1 MKSTSKTKKSSQTS
15 PALTSSWLVKIEEKF
30 LMAEDHHIEAGLSW
44 YDNANTWVTMTGLN
58 YGVPTDTVAKI
69 VAILSPGS
77 KWERNKRDTWMFLS
91 WANLTEEQI
100 TNLPFGTYK
109 ANVRKAWRVYH
120 DLVGDKAV
128 SSGCAEDLLPKSKKT
143 FAFYRNIMLDPDHVT
158 IDRHAISAIGG
169 VKFLNKIASK
179 TAQGAYSLT
188 EYRYKKAA
196 NAYKNMANKYN
207 LTPYQ
212 LQAIIWEIERSTKLS
227 KGRSQD

>member
-1 MKSTSKTKKSSQTS
+1 MKTNS
-15 PALTSSWLVKIEEKF
+15 AWLVKIEEKF
-30 LMAEDHHIEAGLSW
+30 LLAEDHHIEAGLSW
-44 YDNANTWVTMTGLN
+44 YDNANTWVTMTSLN
-58 YGVPTDTVAKI
+58 YNVPADKVAKI
-69 VAILSPGS
+69 VAVLSPGS
-77 KWERNKRDTWMFLS
+77 KWERNKRDAWLLLS

-120 DLVGDKAV
+120 DL
-128 SSGCAEDLLPKSKKT
+128 EDLLPKSKKT

-158 IDRHAISAIGG
+158 VDRHAITAIGG

-179 TAQGAYSLT
+179 TANGAYSLT

-196 NAYKNMANKYN
+196 DAYKNMANKYN

-212 LQAIIWEIERSTKLS
+212 LQAILWEVERTRKLTKVA
-227 KGRSQD
+227 GV

>member
-1 MKSTSKTKKSSQTS
+1 MKTNSATQRAAPPRKL
-15 PALTSSWLVKIEEKF
+15 PLTSAWLVKIEEKF
-30 LMAEDHHIEAGLSW
+30 LSASDEHIEQGLRW
-44 YDNANTWVTMTGLN
+44 YKDAHDFVTMTGLH
-58 YGVPTDTVAKI
+58 YGISTDKVAQI

-77 KWERNKRDTWMFLS
+77 KWERNKRDAWLLLS

-100 TNLPFGTYK
+100 TNLPFVTYK

-120 DLVGDKAV
+120 DL
-128 SSGCAEDLLPKSKKT
+128 EDLLPKSQKT

-158 IDRHAISAIGG
+158 VDRHAITAIGG

-179 TAQGAYSLT
+179 SASGAYSLT

-196 NAYKNMANKYN
+196 DAYKNMANRYN

-212 LQAIIWEIERSTKLS
+212 LQAIVWLS
-227 KGRSQD
+227 EKALKEGITRKKAN

>member
-1 MKSTSKTKKSSQTS
+1 MKSTALNSQ
-15 PALTSSWLVKIEEKF
+15 WLVKIEEKF
-30 LMAEDHHIEAGLSW
+30 LLAQDHHIEAGLSW
-44 YDNANTWVTMTGLN
+44 YDNANTWVTMTSLN
-58 YGVPTDTVAKI
+58 YDVPADKVAKI
-69 VAILSPGS
+69 VAVLSPGS
-77 KWERNKRDTWMFLS
+77 KWDRNKRDAWLLLS

-120 DLVGDKAV
+120 DL
-128 SSGCAEDLLPKSKKT
+128 EDLLPKSQKT

-158 IDRHAISAIGG
+158 VDRHAITAIGG

-179 TAQGAYSLT
+179 SASGAYSLT

-196 NAYKNMANKYN
+196 DAYKNMANKYN

-212 LQAIIWEIERSTKLS
+212 LQAILWEVERTRKLTKVA
-227 KGRSQD
+227 GV

>member
-1 MKSTSKTKKSSQTS
+1 MKST
-15 PALTSSWLVKIEEKF
+15 ALNSSWLVKIEEKF
-30 LMAEDHHIEAGLSW
+30 LLAEDHHIEAGLSW

-58 YGVPTDTVAKI
+58 YNVPADKVAKI
-69 VAILSPGS
+69 VAVLSPVS
-77 KWERNKRDTWMFLS
+77 KWERNKRDAWLLLS

-120 DLVGDKAV
+120 DL
-128 SSGCAEDLLPKSKKT
+128 EDLLPKSQKT

-158 IDRHAISAIGG
+158 VDRHAITAIGG

-179 TAQGAYSLT
+179 SASGAYSLT

-196 NAYKNMANKYN
+196 DAYKNMANKYN

-212 LQAIIWEIERSTKLS
+212 LQAIVWMTETERKLANKKTK
-227 KGRSQD
+227 GE

>member
-1 MKSTSKTKKSSQTS
+1 MKST
-15 PALTSSWLVKIEEKF
+15 ALASSWLVKIEEKF
-30 LMAEDHHIEAGLSW
+30 LLAEDHHIEAGLSW
-44 YDNANTWVTMTGLN
+44 YDNANTWVTMTSLN
-58 YGVPTDTVAKI
+58 YDVPADKVAKI
-69 VAILSPGS
+69 VAVLSPGS
-77 KWERNKRDTWMFLS
+77 KWERNKRDAWLLLS

-120 DLVGDKAV
+120 DL
-128 SSGCAEDLLPKSKKT
+128 EDLLPKSQKT

-158 IDRHAISAIGG
+158 VDRHAITAIGG

-179 TAQGAYSLT
+179 SASGAYSLT

-196 NAYKNMANKYN
+196 DAYKNMANKYN

-212 LQAIIWEIERSTKLS
+212 LQAIVWMTETERKLANKKTK
-227 KGRSQD
+227 GE

>member
-1 MKSTSKTKKSSQTS
+1 MIT
-15 PALTSSWLVKIEEKF
+15 PI
-30 LMAEDHHIEAGLSW
+30 
-44 YDNANTWVTMTGLN
+44 TWVTMTGLN
-58 YGVPTDTVAKI
+58 YNVPADKVAKI
-69 VAILSPGS
+69 VAVLSPVS
-77 KWERNKRDTWMFLS
+77 KWERNKRDAWLLLS

-120 DLVGDKAV
+120 DL
-128 SSGCAEDLLPKSKKT
+128 EDLLPKSQKT

-158 IDRHAISAIGG
+158 VDRHAITAIGG

-179 TAQGAYSLT
+179 SASGAYSLT

-196 NAYKNMANKYN
+196 DAYKNMANKYN

-212 LQAIIWEIERSTKLS
+212 LQAIVWMTETERKLANKKTK
-227 KGRSQD
+227 GE

>member
-1 MKSTSKTKKSSQTS
+1 MKST
-15 PALTSSWLVKIEEKF
+15 ALNSSWLVKIEEKF
-30 LMAEDHHIEAGLSW
+30 LLAEDHHIEAGLSW

-58 YGVPTDTVAKI
+58 YNVPADKVAKI
-69 VAILSPGS
+69 VAVLSPGS
-77 KWERNKRDTWMFLS
+77 KWERNKRNAWLLLS

-120 DLVGDKAV
+120 DL
-128 SSGCAEDLLPKSKKT
+128 EDLLPKSQKT

-158 IDRHAISAIGG
+158 VDRHAITAIGG

-179 TAQGAYSLT
+179 SASGAYSLT

-196 NAYKNMANKYN
+196 DAYKNMANKYN

-212 LQAIIWEIERSTKLS
+212 LQAILWEVERTRKLTKVA
-227 KGRSQD
+227 GV

>member
-1 MKSTSKTKKSSQTS
+1 MKST
-15 PALTSSWLVKIEEKF
+15 ALNSSWLVKIEEKF
-30 LMAEDHHIEAGLSW
+30 LLAEDHHIEAGLSW
-44 YDNANTWVTMTGLN
+44 YDNANQFVTMTGLN
-58 YGVPTDTVAKI
+58 YNVPADKVAKI
-69 VAILSPGS
+69 VAVLSPVS
-77 KWERNKRDTWMFLS
+77 KWDRNKRDAWLLLS

-120 DLVGDKAV
+120 DL
-128 SSGCAEDLLPKSKKT
+128 EDLLPKSQKT

-158 IDRHAISAIGG
+158 VDRHAITAIGG

-179 TAQGAYSLT
+179 SASGAYSLT

-196 NAYKNMANKYN
+196 DAYKNMANKYN

-212 LQAIIWEIERSTKLS
+212 LQAIVWMTETERKLANKKTK
-227 KGRSQD
+227 GE

>member
-1 MKSTSKTKKSSQTS
+1 MKST
-15 PALTSSWLVKIEEKF
+15 ALNSSWLVKIEEKF
-30 LMAEDHHIEAGLSW
+30 LLAEDHHIEAGLSW

-58 YGVPTDTVAKI
+58 YNVPADKVAKI
-69 VAILSPGS
+69 VAVLSPVS
-77 KWERNKRDTWMFLS
+77 KWERNKRDAWLLLS

-120 DLVGDKAV
+120 DL
-128 SSGCAEDLLPKSKKT
+128 EDLLPKSQKT

-158 IDRHAISAIGG
+158 VDRHAITAIGG

-179 TAQGAYSLT
+179 SSSGAYSLT

-196 NAYKNMANKYN
+196 DAYKNMANKYN

-212 LQAIIWEIERSTKLS
+212 LQAIVWMTETERKLANKKTK
-227 KGRSQD
+227 GE

>member
-1 MKSTSKTKKSSQTS
+1 MKTNS
-15 PALTSSWLVKIEEKF
+15 AWLVKIEEKF
-30 LMAEDHHIEAGLSW
+30 LLAEDHHIEAGLSW

-58 YGVPTDTVAKI
+58 YNVPADKVAKI
-69 VAILSPGS
+69 VAVLSPGS
-77 KWERNKRDTWMFLS
+77 RWDRNKRDAWLLLS

-100 TNLPFGTYK
+100 TNLPFGTYR

-120 DLVGDKAV
+120 DL
-128 SSGCAEDLLPKSKKT
+128 EDLLPKSQKT

-158 IDRHAISAIGG
+158 VDRHAITAIGG

-179 TAQGAYSLT
+179 TSSGAYSLT

-196 NAYKNMANKYN
+196 DAYKNMANKYN

-212 LQAIIWEIERSTKLS
+212 LQAIVWMTETERKLANKKTK
-227 KGRSQD
+227 GE